1 MERDEKL
8 KILNEASQGNQD
20 ALKKLSEAKDN
31 DKIEFAHSQCSFSLL
46 YYLQHG
52 KGIINSI
59 NDSTIEEAFYFGIK
73 NCKNNT
79 AIIEFVNCI
88 SDIHKEKTD
97 RYFYSH
103 GFPGYVTN
111 QKNDF
116 DVATND
122 ESNRK
127 PPFTEKQVDECLEM
141 IHKAGQAI
149 TLN

>member
-8 KILNEASQGNQD
+8 KMLNEASQGNQD

-46 YYLQHG
+46 YYLQNG
-52 KGIINSI
+52 KGLQNSI
-59 NDSTIEEAFYFGIK
+59 NDSTIEEAFYSGIK

-79 AIIEFVNCI
+79 ALTEYVNCI
-88 SDIHKEKTD
+88 SHIHKEKTD
-97 RYFYSH
+97 KYFYSH

-111 QKNDF
+111 QKSDS
-116 DVATND
+116 DV
-122 ESNRK
+122 ESNTVPNRK

-141 IHKAGQAI
+141 IHKAGQSI
-149 TLN
+149 LLN